1 MTRGRRPTRA
11 LEKADAIAK
20 PRGRVQYY
28 EHGPD
33 MYADFTITGPEIH
46 APVKIKRMSYIR
58 CTLRWLE
65 REAQAE
71 IAGLKMYPSSKEISR
86 ELWIYSP
93 DYFWRF
99 FRVCDTGLVEL
110 GRDGMPL
117 PAKSPAPQPLTAA
130 AVTRPDAVTP
140 PEPGG
145 CQPEDSTS
153 S

>member
-1 MTRGRRPTRA
+1 MTRGRHPVRA
-11 LEKADAIAK
+11 LEKADKIAK
-20 PRGRVQYY
+20 ERGLVQYY
-28 EHGPD
+28 ERGPK
-33 MYADFTITGPEIH
+33 MLADFTITGPMIH
-46 APVKIKRMSYIR
+46 APVKIKRMPYIR

-65 REAQAE
+65 REAAAG

-110 GRDGMPL
+110 GRDGVPL
-117 PAKSPAPQPLTAA
+117 PLKSPASQPLTAA
-130 AVTRPDAVTP
+130 AATRPDAVTP
-140 PEPGG
+140 PEPGD
-145 CQPEDSTS
+145 CQPEDGTS